1 MTKVSIVIPVYNVEK
16 YLERCLFSIVNQTYK
31 EIEIILVNDGSKDNS
46 GAICDQFVKKDSR
59 AKVLHQENRGLSE
72 ARNTG
77 LRNVTGDYVMFL
89 DSDDWLEFD
98 AIEFLLGQAISQN
111 ADMVVGGVFR
121 TSNVVEHPK
130 NTPVSY
136 LLTQEEYAKRYFKI
150 ESQTIEYYVWNK
162 LYKREVV
169 EGIEFPSGFFAEDVP
184 TMFRYILNSER
195 IVVTD
200 KIVYNYFINT
210 SGLTAKFTSKH
221 FDVLKGWDLVCQ
233 YANESNN
240 NRYKEWAQINRY
252 RADLALLTEIA
263 LSLDYKNIRIVYK
276 DQIQSMV
283 DELKKNK
290 KILLRQAIPVSRKI
304 LIILFTTSYNLF
316 ANAINT
322 MIRIKNYG
330 A

>member
-1 MTKVSIVIPVYNVEK
+1 MIKVSIVIPVYNVEK

-59 AKVLHQENRGLSE
+59 AKVVHQENRGLSE

-162 LYKREVV
+162 LYRRRVV

-184 TMFRYILNSER
+184 TMFRYILNSQT

-233 YANESNN
+233 YANKSNN
-240 NRYKEWAQINRY
+240 DRYKEWAQINRY

-276 DQIQSMV
+276 VQIKSMI

>member
-1 MTKVSIVIPVYNVEK
+1 MIKVSIVIPVYNVEK

-59 AKVLHQENRGLSE
+59 AKVVHQENRGLSE

-162 LYKREVV
+162 LYRRRVV

-184 TMFRYILNSER
+184 TMFRYILNSQT

-263 LSLDYKNIRIVYK
+263 LSSDYKNIRIVYK
-276 DQIQSMV
+276 VQIKSMV

>member
-1 MTKVSIVIPVYNVEK
+1 MIKVSIVIPVYNVEK

-59 AKVLHQENRGLSE
+59 AKVVHQENRGLSE

-162 LYKREVV
+162 LYRRRVV

-184 TMFRYILNSER
+184 TMFRYILNSQT

-240 NRYKEWAQINRY
+240 DRYKEWAQINRY

-276 DQIQSMV
+276 VQIKSMI

>member
-1 MTKVSIVIPVYNVEK
+1 MIKVSIVIPVYNVEK

-59 AKVLHQENRGLSE
+59 AKVVHQENRGLSE

-162 LYKREVV
+162 LYRRKVV

-184 TMFRYILNSER
+184 TMFRYILNSQT

-233 YANESNN
+233 YAKSSNN
-240 NRYKEWAQINRY
+240 DRYKEWAQINRY

-263 LSLDYKNIRIVYK
+263 LSLDYKNIRVVHK
-276 DQIQSMV
+276 VQIKSMI

>member
-1 MTKVSIVIPVYNVEK
+1 MPTVSLVIPVYNVES
-16 YLERCLFSIVNQTYK
+16 YLERCLESVKNQTYK
-31 EIEIILVNDGSKDNS
+31 NIEIILVNDGSTDGS
-46 GAICDQFVKKDSR
+46 GEICKKFVNKEIR
-59 AKVLHQENRGLSE
+59 AKVIHQKNAGLSE

-77 LRNVTGDYVMFL
+77 LKYISGDFVMFV
-89 DSDDWLEFD
+89 DSDDWLELD
-98 AIEFLLGQAISQN
+98 AVEFLLEQAIKQN
-111 ADMVVGGVFR
+111 ADMVVGGVYR
-121 TSNVVEHPK
+121 TSDVVNHQKSFHTSE
-130 NTPVSY
+130 

-162 LYKREVV
+162 LYRRKVV
-169 EGIEFPSGFFAEDVP
+169 EGIEFPLGFFAEDVP
-184 TMFRYILNSER
+184 TTFRYILNSQT

-200 KIVYNYFINT
+200 KIVYNYFINN

-233 YANESNN
+233 YAKASNN
-240 NRYKEWAQINRY
+240 DRYKEWAQINRY

-263 LSLDYKNIRIVYK
+263 LSLDYKNIRIVHK
-276 DQIQSMV
+276 VQIKSMI

>member
-1 MTKVSIVIPVYNVEK
+1 MIKVSIVIPVYNVEK

-59 AKVLHQENRGLSE
+59 AKVVHQENRGLSE

-162 LYKREVV
+162 LYRRKVV

-184 TMFRYILNSER
+184 TMFRYILNSQT

-233 YANESNN
+233 YAKSSNN
-240 NRYKEWAQINRY
+240 DRYKEWAQINRY

-263 LSLDYKNIRIVYK
+263 LSLDYKNIRIVHK
-276 DQIQSMV
+276 VQIKSMI

>member
-1 MTKVSIVIPVYNVEK
+1 MIKVSIVIPVYNVEK

-162 LYKREVV
+162 LYRRRVV

-184 TMFRYILNSER
+184 TMFRYILNSQT

-283 DELKKNK
+283 DKLKKNK

>member
-162 LYKREVV
+162 LYRRRVV

-184 TMFRYILNSER
+184 TMFRYILNSQT

-283 DELKKNK
+283 DKLKKNK

>member
-1 MTKVSIVIPVYNVEK
+1 MIKVSIVIPVYNVEK

-46 GAICDQFVKKDSR
+46 GAICDQFVKKDLR
-59 AKVLHQENRGLSE
+59 AKVVHQENRGLSE

-162 LYKREVV
+162 LYRRRVV

-184 TMFRYILNSER
+184 TMFRYILNSQT

-233 YANESNN
+233 YAKSSNN
-240 NRYKEWAQINRY
+240 DRYKEWAQINRY

-263 LSLDYKNIRIVYK
+263 LSLDYKNIRVVHK
-276 DQIQSMV
+276 VQIKSMI